1 MSNLRSA
8 PVARVRESLFNG
20 TNAAV
25 DDKGIQAAL
34 SADDLIRRFAAL
46 IGYAMSVLLFAFA
59 SVSPAFASL
68 LDSTARPQ
76 SSGQGAKLVGA
87 IADTLGDAAE
97 WARGGSDAGLRRRV
111 GGAVN
116 VALAL
121 VDSKTDSRSV
131 LL

>member
-76 SSGQGAKLVGA
+76 SSGQGAKLVGT

-121 VDSKTDSRSV
+121 VDGKTDSRSV